1 AALVADERQDGRP
14 APGLDLGGD
23 RARRVSLVVR
33 QAEREQ
39 DRLRLRGMR
48 SGSALSWAGDRRCR
62 RRRAGG
68 RGGRGGGPGG
78 GRGRRGR
85 RRNRRWWLGR
95 RRGDGG
101 LEPGRLPAQVL
112 PAVGAEVAVVVVR
125 LTALAAESHDTLP
138 EPDGRGAALSAVI
151 RSVGGCEGD
160 SSRAPASSSRSYG
173 RDELARGAGG
183 RRTRRSSA
191 AWAGGGAAGGAAG
204 PPAATTP
211 PASSIRGGRGGK
223 AGETAS
229 SRPARAPRRRAS
241 SAARRTSPRCRLS
254 GHASS
259 SSMPSQ
265 PAMSSRRSVG
275 ARSGSKC
282 W

>member
-112 PAVGAEVAVVVVR
+112 PAVGAEVAVVLVR

-173 RDELARGAGG
+173 RDELARRAAG
-183 RRTRRSSA
+183 RSTPRSSA
-191 AWAGGGAAGGAAG
+191 ARGGGGGAPPAGAPAAPRPRGPPTRGGGRGRPREAAG
-204 PPAATTP
+204 PGP
-211 PASSIRGGRGGK
+211 PG
-223 AGETAS
+223 
-229 SRPARAPRRRAS
+229 APRRRAGP
-241 SAARRTSPRCRLS
+241 AAGPPSPRARLG
-254 GHASS
+254 GHAPPSS
-259 SSMPSQ
+259 RRGQ

-275 ARSGSKC
+275 AR
-282 W
+282 